1 MRIPNGEI
9 NHNFGGICEFID
21 KFIIESL
28 RQPSADTSL

>member
-9 NHNFGGICEFID
+9 NHNFEGVCRFID
-21 KFIIESL
+21 EFVKESL